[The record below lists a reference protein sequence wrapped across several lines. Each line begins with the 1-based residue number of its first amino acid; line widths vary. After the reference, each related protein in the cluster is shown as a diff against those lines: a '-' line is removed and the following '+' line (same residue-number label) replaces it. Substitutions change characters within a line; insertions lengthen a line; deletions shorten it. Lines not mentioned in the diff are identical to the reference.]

1 MKKIILTIV
10 TLCSV
15 LVFGQKV
22 SDFRYVAVPQKFQ
35 TFKNSFGLEDLLTKI
50 LKGKKYVVLSID
62 QNSWPA
68 EAKANPCQV
77 INADVINDKSF
88 LRNRVILD
96 FKDCHG
102 KTVLES
108 KGTSMIKEFEEGFSD
123 ALQQAVK
130 EVAASNPVDQVNIV
144 SNIQSEKPVAT
155 SSISEPEKAPVNSGT
170 GKYTNGKVTLQKIQI
185 DADQFIL
192 ADPNSSVPYA
202 TFKTTTKN
210 DVFRVKLQNGNS
222 TIGYLENGA
231 LIIEIPK
238 DNGDVTKEIF
248 TQK

>member
-1 MKKIILTIV
+1 MKKIILTTV

-22 SDFRYVAVPQKFQ
+22 SEFRYVSVPQKFQ

-50 LKGKKYVVLSID
+50 LKGKKYVVLSGD

-68 EAKANPCQV
+68 EVKANPCQV

-96 FKDCHG
+96 FKDCNG
-102 KTVLES
+102 KTVLQS

-130 EVAASNPVDQVNIV
+130 EVAVSNPVEHINGV
-144 SNIQSEKPVAT
+144 SSVQPEKPVAA
-155 SSISEPEKAPVNSGT
+155 SSVSELVKAQSNSGT
-170 GKYTNGKVTLQKIQI
+170 GKYTNGKATVQKIQI
-185 DADQFIL
+185 DENQFIL

-202 TFKTTTKN
+202 TFRTTTKN

-222 TIGYLENGA
+222 TIGYVENGN
-231 LIIEIPK
+231 IVIEIPQS
-238 DNGDVTKEIF
+238 NGEYAKETFSIR
-248 TQK
+248 

>member
-1 MKKIILTIV
+1 MKKIILTTV

-22 SDFRYVAVPQKFQ
+22 SEFRYVSVPQKFQ

-50 LKGKKYVVLSID
+50 LKGKKYVVLSGD

-68 EAKANPCQV
+68 EVKANPCQV

-96 FKDCHG
+96 FKDCNG
-102 KTVLES
+102 KTVLQS
-108 KGTSMIKEFEEGFSD
+108 KGTSLIKEFEEGFSD

-130 EVAASNPVDQVNIV
+130 EVAVSNPVEHINGV
-144 SNIQSEKPVAT
+144 SSVQPEKPVAA
-155 SSISEPEKAPVNSGT
+155 SSVSEPVKAQSNSGT
-170 GKYTNGKVTLQKIQI
+170 GKYTNGKATVQKIQI
-185 DADQFIL
+185 DENQFIL

-202 TFKTTTKN
+202 TFRTTTKN

-222 TIGYLENGA
+222 TIGYVENGN
-231 LIIEIPK
+231 IVIEIPQS
-238 DNGDVTKEIF
+238 NGEYAKETFSIR
-248 TQK
+248 